1 MCYVT
6 LFSWRKAWTS
16 VTTWL
21 TALNS
26 VIWRLQIKTKY
37 PVSHACCAGVRT
49 RSYAL
54 QILHKLADYD
64 TLWINSP
71 LAGDSELNPCLKTPC
86 VSVQINA
93 ISKIARFEWMI
104 NNGFFGGFFPRKL
117 IGCLLVIAHHH
128 YSAAAIITAHVCS
141 IIQC

>member
-1 MCYVT
+1 M
-6 LFSWRKAWTS
+6 
-16 VTTWL
+16 TTWL

-86 VSVQINA
+86 VSSE
-93 ISKIARFEWMI
+93 SKLMQLAKSRGLNEWSTMV
-104 NNGFFGGFFPRKL
+104 FLGGFFHEN
-117 IGCLLVIAHHH
+117 LLDA
-128 YSAAAIITAHVCS
+128 Y
-141 IIQC
+141 